1 LLDLAGEVAL
11 LLWGLHMVQTGVQR
25 AFGPDLN
32 RLLRRALSRPLAG
45 FAAGAVVTAI
55 LQSSTA
61 TGLMLTGLTA
71 QGVVPLAAALAVMLG
86 ANVGTTLI
94 VQVFAFDVVAVAPLL
109 VLLGVI
115 LFRRSAS
122 GRSRD
127 LGRVAIGLGLML
139 LALRLML
146 GMLAPLG
153 QMAGL
158 RPLLD
163 MLAGQ
168 PVLGLLLAAGLT
180 WAAHSSVAVVLLVM
194 SLVEQGVLGLPLA
207 FALVAGAN
215 LGSAVNPLLEGQAG
229 DDPAARRLPV
239 GNLLNRLFGC
249 VLTLALLPLAATIPD
264 AAAGRAVALFHLT
277 FNASLAVLCLPLVR
291 PIAAGLTRLLPA
303 QSAPDDLGR
312 PRYLDAALC
321 VAPPLALAAAAR
333 EALRMADVLES
344 MLAGAAAALAGADRR
359 LIAEARRLDDVMDR
373 LHSAIQAYLAGLDPE
388 QLTAVDQQR
397 LQEILLFVSHL
408 EAAADVLDR
417 NLMAGA
423 ARRLKRGLAMG
434 EAERAEARRLLDRL
448 IQTLRAAGAV
458 FMTEDVR
465 AARMLVTEKE
475 AFRGLEAAAAEA
487 HLAELRAGGAKAEAG
502 ALHMDA
508 LRDLKAVNAHLVAA
522 AAYPV
527 LAGQGGLLASR
538 VRLDEVAPDTRM
550 GA

>member
-249 VLTLALLPLAATIPD
+249 VLTLALLPLAATLPD
-264 AAAGRAVALFHLT
+264 GAAGRAVALFHLA